1 MARQPLRVAIFVTVS
16 MLQAAAWEIKDNAYY
31 SYFNVAGDVS
41 EELQRGMR
49 IKLNGEIYEVTVSH
63 GQSGDDT
70 YVQLDRDHEANPGDT
85 FELADE
91 DAELPY
97 GTTTSTTTV
106 QPPKATRKPKAES
119 NTEFGADLPFVSAVN
134 VDDIRR
140 EVAEKQKPGIVFV
153 TQPWCGACKNLKR
166 SINQHDE
173 VKELMENFVV
183 VHAAEEAGNQ
193 WQAPGQQDGY
203 IPRLYFLDLN
213 GNVLDVV
220 GPNAQHSHFFPD
232 GNSVK
237 KGMEQTLAKVGK
249 TEL

>member
-16 MLQAAAWEIKDNAYY
+16 MLQAAAWEIKHNAYY

-97 GTTTSTTTV
+97 GTTTSTTTCSL
-106 QPPKATRKPKAES
+106 QR
-119 NTEFGADLPFVSAVN
+119 
-134 VDDIRR
+134 
-140 EVAEKQKPGIVFV
+140 
-153 TQPWCGACKNLKR
+153 
-166 SINQHDE
+166 QH
-173 VKELMENFVV
+173 
-183 VHAAEEAGNQ
+183 AS
-193 WQAPGQQDGY
+193 
-203 IPRLYFLDLN
+203 PRLKAILNLVRTFPLYLLSMLTISGGRLPRSRSRASFLLPSR
-213 GNVLDVV
+213 GAVL
-220 GPNAQHSHFFPD
+220 
-232 GNSVK
+232 VK
-237 KGMEQTLAKVGK
+237 T
-249 TEL
+249 